1 MNYALDAAVIGV
13 IIICIA
19 VGRHRGAVRTLIYLV
34 GLAAA
39 FAAAVFVSGAASDY
53 VYEKAVRP
61 AVLSAMESK
70 AEELEREYL
79 SPEKIGKTLSGYGIE
94 FTEEQAAAFTENEEF
109 LTDVLT
115 DGKIR
120 ATLNNVFTEY
130 CKALTETFS
139 GVLPGEIES
148 EARRYIEEAD
158 AENKRAEKLFTDEKL
173 SVTDIIERDIVRP
186 VMLKT
191 VSAVLFALTFAAV
204 MLAVSIVSRAV
215 GLIRKISAIRSADG
229 FLGGILG
236 FVQGL
241 LNVAVLCAVTG
252 VFVKLTS
259 DGNSYINSGVIAET
273 FIFKRLYNGF
283 FVLLSLVL
291 K

>member
-19 VGRHRGAVRTLIYLV
+19 VGRHRGAVRTLIHLV

-39 FAAAVFVSGAASDY
+39 FAAAVFVSGAVSEY

-70 AEELEREYL
+70 AEELEKEYL
-79 SPEKIGKTLSGYGIE
+79 SPEKIGEMLSGYGIE
-94 FTEEQAAAFTENEEF
+94 LTGEQISD
-109 LTDVLT
+109 LTDNKEIFREVLT
-115 DGKIR
+115 DGEFR
-120 ATLNNVFTEY
+120 ATLNHVFTEY

-158 AENKRAEKLFTDEKL
+158 AENKRAEQLFTDEKL
-173 SVTDIIERDIVRP
+173 SVTDIIEREIVRP

-241 LNVAVLCAVTG
+241 LTVAVLCAAADI
-252 VFVKLTS
+252 FVKLTS
-259 DGNSYINSGVIAET
+259 DGSSFINSGVIAET